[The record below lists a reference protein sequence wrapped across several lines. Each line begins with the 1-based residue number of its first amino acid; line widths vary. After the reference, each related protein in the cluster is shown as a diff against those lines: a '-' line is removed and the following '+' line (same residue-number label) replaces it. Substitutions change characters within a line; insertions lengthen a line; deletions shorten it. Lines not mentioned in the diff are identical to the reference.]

1 MKKIFALFIVIAMI
15 VPVTVYAQQES
26 AKLPSF
32 KVTFNGQS
40 VDSAKRQ
47 FPLLVYKDITYIPMT
62 YFDCRFMGLGTKWS
76 DETKTLEIFKTN
88 VTTAWREQ
96 TSDTKNTAVNKVSVC
111 DFNIVVNGVEN
122 IDNRKEEYPLLLFRN
137 VTYFPL
143 TWRFAAEE
151 FGWEYSFDE
160 ENGLV
165 INSDNAHAKR
175 VNLVNSDGQAVA
187 DGKNYYYYGVDRNE
201 YAIYRADFNNPENYE
216 IIHNKPHSLFERG
229 GSFMYDD
236 ENWYASYTVGG
247 SAVMSSTHYWKINPD
262 GTVLEEA
269 PSNRLYSKHGANI
282 IYAQNDRIT
291 LEGESVSPGCPMVFT
306 YTMNGET
313 KTAKLPDENT
323 AVGIVRGGKRIYRVS
338 PDNCVQI
345 YKDKIYYTAYNYEN
359 PSDSNL
365 YVIDTETNTTQ
376 KLFDDVCGFYVYN
389 GWLNE
394 ANSDST
400 MIIYDNNGALMRYSE
415 FDGKSVKICEAE
427 REDMF
432 LVCASGESNIYTA
445 MQSVA
450 GDRTIVQAFD
460 CYMSGTGSV
469 NATLIDTSVG
479 TNCRK
484 IDELIAVSLTG
495 EDEGGEIRTLVAGKE
510 VYYASADVAYGLTV
524 GGGYLM
530 YNLPG
535 ENDHIV
541 VKLFDLK

>member
-1 MKKIFALFIVIAMI
+1 MKKIFALFIVIVMLLPGA
-15 VPVTVYAQQES
+15 VYAQHES
-26 AKLPSF
+26 AKIPSF

-96 TSDTKNTAVNKVSVC
+96 SADTKNPAVNKVSVC
-111 DFNIVVNGVEN
+111 DFNIVVNGTEN
-122 IDNRKEEYPLLLFRN
+122 IDNKKEEYPLLLFRN

-151 FGWEYSFDE
+151 FGWEYSFDK

-175 VNLVNSDGQAVA
+175 VSLINSDGQAVT
-187 DGKNYYYYGVDRNE
+187 DGKNYYYYGVDGNE
-201 YAIYRADFNNPENYE
+201 YVICRADFNNPENYDV
-216 IIHNKPHSLFERG
+216 IHKKPHSLFERG
-229 GSFMYDD
+229 GSFVYDK
-236 ENWYASYTVGG
+236 ENWFASYTVGG
-247 SAVMSSTHYWKINPD
+247 SAVMSSTHYRKINSD
-262 GTVLEEA
+262 GTVEEKE

-282 IYAQNDRIT
+282 IYAQNERIT
-291 LEGESVSPGCPMVFT
+291 LEGESVSPGSPMVFT
-306 YTMNGET
+306 YTING
-313 KTAKLPDENT
+313 KTMTAELPTENT
-323 AVGIVRGGKRIYRVS
+323 AVGIVRGGKRIDRVS

-359 PSDSNL
+359 TSDSNL
-365 YVIDTETNTTQ
+365 YVIDTETGKTE
-376 KLFDDVCGFYVYN
+376 KLLDGVCGFFVYN

-394 ANSDST
+394 QNSDST

-415 FDGKSVKICEAE
+415 LDGKSVKVCEAE

-432 LVCASGESNIYTA
+432 LVCASGEYNIYTA

-450 GDRTIVQAFD
+450 GDRTVVKVFD
-460 CYMSGTGSV
+460 CYMSGNGSI
-469 NATLIDTSVG
+469 NATLIDTSTGV
-479 TNCRK
+479 NCLK
-484 IDELIAVSLTG
+484 KDGLIAVSLTG

-541 VKLFDLK
+541 VKLSNLK